1 MDMVVNRFDVFFVD
15 LNPTFGSEINKIRSC
30 VVISPNQMNN
40 ALNTVIV
47 APLTSTIKNYPMRV
61 KCVVNK
67 RDGQIALDHLRSI
80 DKIRLQKKIDTIGKA
95 TQLKI
100 IKVLLDMFSY

>member
-1 MDMVVNRFDVFFVD
+1 MVISRFDVFFVD
-15 LNPTFGSEINKIRSC
+15 LNPALGSEINKIRPC

-61 KCVVNK
+61 KCVVNN
-67 RDGQIALDHLRSI
+67 REGQIALDHLRSI
-80 DKIRLQKKIDTIGKA
+80 DKTRLKNKIDSIGKA
-95 TQLKI
+95 TQ
-100 IKVLLDMFSY
+100 IKLVETLLDMFAY